1 MDSGADT
8 ARAVG
13 FPIRN
18 STDQSLLAAPHGLSQ
33 RATSFVASQR
43 QGIHPMPLLC
53 SILEM
58 VSRNSPTQRHAQDQA
73 PSRRTRAR
81 DGSQLCQT
89 SRSSDPSRGPWIETT
104 HLQNLFTLSK
114 TRALRRICR
123 PRLAAARQN
132 RSYPMST
139 SPAPSGL
146 NTAHALPCGRGAG
159 GGERVRTDDPLLA
172 KQVLSQLSYTP
183 GSGGPGKI

>member
-13 FPIRN
+13 FPIRK

-89 SRSSDPSRGPWIETT
+89 SRSRPLAAPGSRRPICRTSSHCPRPAPCGASAVPASRRHGKTVPIPCRHPRSLPASTPR
-104 HLQNLFTLSK
+104 TLS
-114 TRALRRICR
+114 L
-123 PRLAAARQN
+123 
-132 RSYPMST
+132 
-139 SPAPSGL
+139 
-146 NTAHALPCGRGAG
+146 AG
-159 GGERVRTDDPLLA
+159 GALVEVNGFEPM
-172 KQVLSQLSYTP
+172 TP
-183 GSGGPGKI
+183 CLQSRCSPS